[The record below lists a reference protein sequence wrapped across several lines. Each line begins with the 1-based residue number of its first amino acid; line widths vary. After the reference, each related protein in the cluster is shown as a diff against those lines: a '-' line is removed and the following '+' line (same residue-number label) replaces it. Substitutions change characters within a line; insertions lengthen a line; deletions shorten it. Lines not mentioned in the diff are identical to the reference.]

1 MKDFIE
7 SDIFYKRCDNRIMN
21 GKLIIIAV
29 TIAMLSFSLS
39 ACGKLPSSNKDGQS
53 TSNIENSLES
63 VEIIPSTDTGISSGE
78 DTSEDKKTPINE
90 DTAADDA
97 WKVEFEKSLLENY
110 GVKPDHYEDLGNG
123 VYQVYVEIDSKV
135 VPYVAV
141 DSATG
146 DYHG

>member
-7 SDIFYKRCDNRIMN
+7 SDIFYKRCDNRSMN

-29 TIAMLSFSLS
+29 TIALLSFSLS
-39 ACGKLPSSNKDGQS
+39 ACGKQPVLGKSDQD
-53 TSNIENSLES
+53 TSITEN
-63 VEIIPSTDTGISSGE
+63 TDTSV
-78 DTSEDKKTPINE
+78 
-90 DTAADDA
+90 DDS
-97 WKVEFEKSLLENY
+97 WKVEFEKSLLDNY
-110 GVKPDHYEDLGNG
+110 GVTPDHYEDLGNG
-123 VYQVYVEIDSKV
+123 VYQVYVEIDGKL